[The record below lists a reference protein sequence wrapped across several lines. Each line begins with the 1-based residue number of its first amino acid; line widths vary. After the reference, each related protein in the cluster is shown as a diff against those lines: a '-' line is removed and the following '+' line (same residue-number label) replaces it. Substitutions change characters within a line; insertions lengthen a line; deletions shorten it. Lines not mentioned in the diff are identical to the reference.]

1 MRVGAELMTKLK
13 ELRKEHKLSMKELG
27 KILGLSESTISLYEA
42 GKREPDIKTLIKM
55 ADYFKVSVDVLIGRD
70 ETNKDDILDTEHGEG
85 ILDGHSL
92 CMFNFEKMCKELD
105 EHSLDIIHSVLY
117 ALRRIQYNDALF
129 AKDKQYVFSA
139 VTELIGR
146 IERYVDDFRTAMDSK
161 MIFDYSYHNKRFING
176 EVAVLKRV
184 VSLIT
189 PEQKPIAEGTIV
201 IPFYETPVSAGTGS
215 WLGDDIVAE
224 WLTVPRND
232 LTTSADFALKISGDS
247 MQPKFSNGETVLV
260 KQTSSVFEGEI
271 GVFVLNGESYIKKLG
286 KKELISL
293 NPAYNPIQLHG
304 FDDIRC
310 VGKVLGTLDM

>member
-1 MRVGAELMTKLK
+1 MTKLK

-55 ADYFKVSVDVLIGRD
+55 ADYFKVSVDVLIGRN
-70 ETNKDDILDTEHGEG
+70 ETNEDDILDTEHGEG
-85 ILDGHSL
+85 TLDGHSL

-129 AKDKQYVFSA
+129 AKDKQYVFTA

-189 PEQKPIAEGTIV
+189 PEQKPIVEGTIV

-271 GVFVLNGESYIKKLG
+271 GVFVLNGESYIK
-286 KKELISL
+286 
-293 NPAYNPIQLHG
+293 N
-304 FDDIRC
+304 
-310 VGKVLGTLDM
+310 

>member
-1 MRVGAELMTKLK
+1 MTKLK

-55 ADYFKVSVDVLIGRD
+55 ADYFKVSVDVLIGRN
-70 ETNKDDILDTEHGEG
+70 ETNEDDILDTEHGEG
-85 ILDGHSL
+85 TLDGHSL

-129 AKDKQYVFSA
+129 AKDKQYVFTA

-161 MIFDYSYHNKRFING
+161 MIFDYSYHNKRFIIG

-184 VSLIT
+184 VSLIS
-189 PEQKPIAEGTIV
+189 PEQKPIVEGTIV

-286 KKELISL
+286 KKELVSL
-293 NPAYNPIQLHG
+293 NPAYKPIPLHG
-304 FDDIRC
+304 FDDVRC
-310 VGKVLGTLDM
+310 VGKVLGTLNM

>member
-1 MRVGAELMTKLK
+1 MTKLK

-55 ADYFKVSVDVLIGRD
+55 ADYFKVSVDVLIGRN
-70 ETNKDDILDTEHGEG
+70 ETNEDDILDTEHGEG
-85 ILDGHSL
+85 TLDGHSL

-129 AKDKQYVFSA
+129 AKDKQYVFTA

-176 EVAVLKRV
+176 EVAVLKIV

-189 PEQKPIAEGTIV
+189 PEQKPIVEGTIV

-215 WLGDDIVAE
+215 WLGDDILAE
-224 WLTVPRND
+224 WLTVPLND

-286 KKELISL
+286 KKELVSL
-293 NPAYNPIQLHG
+293 NPAYKPIPLHG
-304 FDDIRC
+304 FDDVRC
-310 VGKVLGTLDM
+310 VGKVLGTLNM

>member
-1 MRVGAELMTKLK
+1 MTKLK

-70 ETNKDDILDTEHGEG
+70 ETNKDDILDIEHGEG

>member
-1 MRVGAELMTKLK
+1 MTKLK
-13 ELRKEHKLSMKELG
+13 ELRKEHKLSMKEVG

-55 ADYFKVSVDVLIGRD
+55 ADYFKVSVDVLIGRN
-70 ETNKDDILDTEHGEG
+70 ETNEDDILDTEHGEG
-85 ILDGHSL
+85 TLDGHSL

-129 AKDKQYVFSA
+129 AKDKQYVFTA

-189 PEQKPIAEGTIV
+189 PEQKPIVEGTIV

-286 KKELISL
+286 KKELVSL
-293 NPAYNPIQLHG
+293 NPAYKPIPLHG
-304 FDDIRC
+304 FDDVRC
-310 VGKVLGTLDM
+310 VGKVLGTLNM

>member
-1 MRVGAELMTKLK
+1 MTKLK

-55 ADYFKVSVDVLIGRD
+55 ADYFKVSVDVLIGRN
-70 ETNKDDILDTEHGEG
+70 ETNEDDILDTEHGEG
-85 ILDGHSL
+85 TLDGHSL
-92 CMFNFEKMCKELD
+92 CMFIFEKMCKELD

-129 AKDKQYVFSA
+129 AKDKQYVFTA

-189 PEQKPIAEGTIV
+189 PEQKPIVEGTIV

-286 KKELISL
+286 KKELVSL
-293 NPAYNPIQLHG
+293 NPAYKPIPLHG
-304 FDDIRC
+304 FDDVRC
-310 VGKVLGTLDM
+310 VGKVLGTLNM

>member
-1 MRVGAELMTKLK
+1 MTKLK

-55 ADYFKVSVDVLIGRD
+55 ADYFKVSVDVLIGRN
-70 ETNKDDILDTEHGEG
+70 ETNEDDILDTEHGEG
-85 ILDGHSL
+85 TLDGHSL

-129 AKDKQYVFSA
+129 AKDKQYVFTA

-189 PEQKPIAEGTIV
+189 PEQKPIVEGTIV

-286 KKELISL
+286 KRSLFHLIQPISL
-293 NPAYNPIQLHG
+293 YLYTDLMM
-304 FDDIRC
+304 F
-310 VGKVLGTLDM
+310 VV

>member
-1 MRVGAELMTKLK
+1 MTVGAELMTKLK
-13 ELRKEHKLSMKELG
+13 ELRKEHKLSMKKLG

-55 ADYFKVSVDVLIGRD
+55 ADYFKVSVDVLIGRN
-70 ETNKDDILDTEHGEG
+70 ETNEDDILDTEHGEG
-85 ILDGHSL
+85 TLDGHSL

-129 AKDKQYVFSA
+129 AKDKQYVFTA

-189 PEQKPIAEGTIV
+189 PEQKPIVEGTIV

-286 KKELISL
+286 KKELVSL
-293 NPAYNPIQLHG
+293 NPAYKPIPLHG
-304 FDDIRC
+304 FDDVRC
-310 VGKVLGTLDM
+310 VGKVLGTLNM

>member
-1 MRVGAELMTKLK
+1 MTKLK

-55 ADYFKVSVDVLIGRD
+55 ADYFKVSVDVLIGRN
-70 ETNKDDILDTEHGEG
+70 ETNEDDILDTEHGEG
-85 ILDGHSL
+85 TLDGHSL

-129 AKDKQYVFSA
+129 AKDKQYVFTA

-189 PEQKPIAEGTIV
+189 PEQKPIVEGTIV

-215 WLGDDIVAE
+215 WLCDDIVAE

-286 KKELISL
+286 KKELVSL
-293 NPAYNPIQLHG
+293 NPAYKPIPLHG
-304 FDDIRC
+304 FDDVRC
-310 VGKVLGTLDM
+310 VGKVLGTLNM

>member
-1 MRVGAELMTKLK
+1 MTKLK

-55 ADYFKVSVDVLIGRD
+55 ADYFKVSVDVLIGRN
-70 ETNKDDILDTEHGEG
+70 ETNEDDILDTEHGEG
-85 ILDGHSL
+85 TLDGHSL

-129 AKDKQYVFSA
+129 AKDKQYVFTA

-189 PEQKPIAEGTIV
+189 PEQKPIVEGTIV

-260 KQTSSVFEGEI
+260 RQTSSVFEGEI

-286 KKELISL
+286 KKELVSL
-293 NPAYNPIQLHG
+293 NPAYKPIPLHG
-304 FDDIRC
+304 FDDVRC
-310 VGKVLGTLDM
+310 VGKVLGTLNM

>member
-1 MRVGAELMTKLK
+1 MTKLK

-55 ADYFKVSVDVLIGRD
+55 ADYFKVSVDVLIGRN
-70 ETNKDDILDTEHGEG
+70 ETNEDDILDTEHGEG
-85 ILDGHSL
+85 TLDGHSL

-117 ALRRIQYNDALF
+117 ALRRIQYNNALF
-129 AKDKQYVFSA
+129 AKDKQYVFTA

-189 PEQKPIAEGTIV
+189 PEQKPIVEGTIV

-286 KKELISL
+286 KKELVSL
-293 NPAYNPIQLHG
+293 NPAYKPIPLHG
-304 FDDIRC
+304 FDDVRC
-310 VGKVLGTLDM
+310 VGKVLGTLNM

>member
-1 MRVGAELMTKLK
+1 MTKLK

-55 ADYFKVSVDVLIGRD
+55 ADYFKVSVDVLIGRN
-70 ETNKDDILDTEHGEG
+70 ETNEDDILDTEHGEG
-85 ILDGHSL
+85 TLDGHSL

-129 AKDKQYVFSA
+129 AKDKQYVFTA

-176 EVAVLKRV
+176 EVAVLNRV

-189 PEQKPIAEGTIV
+189 PEQKPIVEGTIV

-286 KKELISL
+286 KKELVSL
-293 NPAYNPIQLHG
+293 NPAYKPIPLHG
-304 FDDIRC
+304 FDDVRC
-310 VGKVLGTLDM
+310 VGKVLGTLNM

>member
-1 MRVGAELMTKLK
+1 MTKLK

-55 ADYFKVSVDVLIGRD
+55 ADYFKVSVDVLIGRN
-70 ETNKDDILDTEHGEG
+70 ETNEDDILDTEHGEG
-85 ILDGHSL
+85 TLDGHSL

-129 AKDKQYVFSA
+129 AKDKQYVFTA

-146 IERYVDDFRTAMDSK
+146 IERYVDDFRTAIDSK

-189 PEQKPIAEGTIV
+189 PEQKPIVEGTIV

-286 KKELISL
+286 KKELVSL
-293 NPAYNPIQLHG
+293 NPAYKPIPLHG
-304 FDDIRC
+304 FDDVRC
-310 VGKVLGTLDM
+310 VGKVLGTLNM

>member
-1 MRVGAELMTKLK
+1 MTKLK

-55 ADYFKVSVDVLIGRD
+55 ADYFKVSVDVLIGRN
-70 ETNKDDILDTEHGEG
+70 ETNEDDILDTEHGEG
-85 ILDGHSL
+85 TLDGHSL

-129 AKDKQYVFSA
+129 AKDKQYVFTA

-189 PEQKPIAEGTIV
+189 PEQKPIVEGTIV

-260 KQTSSVFEGEI
+260 KQTSGVFEGEI

-286 KKELISL
+286 KKELVSL
-293 NPAYNPIQLHG
+293 NPAYKPIPLHG
-304 FDDIRC
+304 FDDVRC
-310 VGKVLGTLDM
+310 VGKVLGTLNM

>member
-1 MRVGAELMTKLK
+1 MTKLK

-55 ADYFKVSVDVLIGRD
+55 ADYFKVSVDVLIGRN
-70 ETNKDDILDTEHGEG
+70 ETNEDDILDTEHGEG
-85 ILDGHSL
+85 TLDGHSL

-129 AKDKQYVFSA
+129 AKDKQYVFTA

-189 PEQKPIAEGTIV
+189 PEQKPIVEGTIV

-286 KKELISL
+286 KKELVSL
-293 NPAYNPIQLHG
+293 NPAYKPIPLHG
-304 FDDIRC
+304 FDDVRC
-310 VGKVLGTLDM
+310 VGKVFTLNM

>member
-1 MRVGAELMTKLK
+1 
-13 ELRKEHKLSMKELG
+13 
-27 KILGLSESTISLYEA
+27 
-42 GKREPDIKTLIKM
+42 M
-55 ADYFKVSVDVLIGRD
+55 ADYFKVSVDVLIGRN
-70 ETNKDDILDTEHGEG
+70 ETNEDDILDTEHGEG
-85 ILDGHSL
+85 TLDDHSL

>member
-1 MRVGAELMTKLK
+1 MTKLK

-55 ADYFKVSVDVLIGRD
+55 ADYFKVSVDVLIGRN
-70 ETNKDDILDTEHGEG
+70 ETNEDDILDTEHGEWT
-85 ILDGHSL
+85 LDGHSL

-129 AKDKQYVFSA
+129 AKDKQYVFTA

-189 PEQKPIAEGTIV
+189 PEQKPIVEGTIV

-286 KKELISL
+286 KKELVSL
-293 NPAYNPIQLHG
+293 NPAYKPIPLHG
-304 FDDIRC
+304 FDDVRC
-310 VGKVLGTLDM
+310 VGKVLGTLNM